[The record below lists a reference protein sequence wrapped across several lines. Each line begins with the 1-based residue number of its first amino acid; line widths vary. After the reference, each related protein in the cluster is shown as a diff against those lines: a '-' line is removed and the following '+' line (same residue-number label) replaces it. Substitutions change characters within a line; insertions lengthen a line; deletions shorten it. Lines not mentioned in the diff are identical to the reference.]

1 MTINQ
6 EERACKTWNVLS
18 DTAKNKNLISY
29 KELGVK
35 TGIHHRAVKYAL
47 SLIQDYCMD
56 NGYPPLTILVIN
68 QNTGKPGGGFIAW
81 DIENSEDGVNKVYGK
96 NWKSLNNPFGFAET
110 GMTSEDLVDALINNP
125 DSSSEIYA
133 LIKVRGTSQ
142 RLFRNALLKVYN
154 YSCSICGLSIHNALE
169 ACHIIP
175 YSRSDS
181 KQRLEISNGMLL
193 CSNHHKMFDCG
204 QITINRDCTI
214 NYLNT
219 NKNEGDY
226 STYDK
231 LMTIDL
237 NGKMIG
243 LPDDN
248 KHKPKKEYL
257 LKHQKTFN
265 DQDQRST

>member
-1 MTINQ
+1 MIINQ
-6 EERACKTWNVLS
+6 EERACKAWNILTDS
-18 DTAKNKNLISY
+18 AKNRSLISY

-35 TGIHHRAVKYAL
+35 TGIHHRAVKYVLA
-47 SLIQDYCMD
+47 LIQNYCMD
-56 NGYPPLTILVIN
+56 NEYPPLTILVIN

-81 DIENSEDGVNKVYGK
+81 DIENSDDGVNKVYDFS
-96 NWKSLNNPFGFAET
+96 WKRLKNPFGFAET
-110 GMTSEDLVDALINNP
+110 GLTSENLVHELIKNP

-133 LIKVRGTSQ
+133 LIKVRGTTQ
-142 RLFRNALLKVYN
+142 RLFRNALLQVYN
-154 YSCSICGLSIHNALE
+154 NSCCICGLSIDNALE

-175 YSRSDS
+175 YSKSDS

-204 QITINRDCTI
+204 QITINQDCTI
-214 NYLNT
+214 NYFNK

-226 STYDK
+226 STYDR

-237 NGKMIG
+237 NGKLIS
-243 LPDDN
+243 LPNDN

-257 LKHQKTFN
+257 LKHQKTYIE
-265 DQDQRST
+265 